1 MDIARNLN
9 ICVEILNIPG
19 TSWGIMSLLINEV
32 QSIPGIYFTLLE
44 DKELYTSKAFHV
56 NTLTFS
62 V

>member
-1 MDIARNLN
+1 MDIAHNLN

-19 TSWGIMSLLINEV
+19 ELYEFVINEA
-32 QSIPGIYFTLLE
+32 QSIPGIYFTLPE
-44 DKELYTSKAFHV
+44 DKGLYTSKAFHV